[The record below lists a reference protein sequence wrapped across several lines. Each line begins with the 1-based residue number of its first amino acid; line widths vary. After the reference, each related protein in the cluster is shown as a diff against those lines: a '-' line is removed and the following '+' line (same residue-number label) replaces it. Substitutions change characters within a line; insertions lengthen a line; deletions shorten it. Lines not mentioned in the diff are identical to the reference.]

1 MYRDKNHVHTLG
13 TTVLVLSVVSM
24 ALGIISSFSTYVGRY
39 GFGRGMMGGG
49 GGVYGM
55 PASVAPG
62 ISGLSIVS
70 IVFFMIW
77 HYNNWELVD
86 PDLRKTTPGRA
97 VGFLFI
103 PFYNFY
109 WIFVSFIWLWQGLN
123 ETGKRHM
130 GNSWIELQQGI
141 PIAFAILVLLSG
153 IPFVSIGSGVL
164 TILLIIQSNSR
175 VRELWDVK
183 PGRPDRPS

>member
-39 GFGRGMMGGG
+39 GMARAVMGRMHG
-49 GGVYGM
+49 GGVFG
-55 PASVAPG
+55 ALAAPVF
-62 ISGLSIVS
+62 IVS